1 MKYQASQGIRVAVG
15 AAVIA
20 LMASGCG
27 GGSSDSADGGT
38 ITLTVTTHVDYGYR
52 DLYKEYENSHPG
64 IKIKEVLIDDLPKK
78 LVTQLAANRGASD
91 VVGLGDDIIGKFKPS
106 HQRFLNL
113 ADYGVDNTSDPWVQ
127 WAYDYGTV
135 DGGKYVL
142 GMRTDLGGLGICY
155 RTDLF
160 KQAGLPTD
168 PEKVAALWPTWD
180 KFTETGEKFSAKVK
194 NASFTANT
202 GDVWVG
208 MGNQLKETFFA
219 ESDDSFIADKNSA
232 LKTDFL
238 TAANMSVKKVSG
250 GYPPFT
256 PEMANALKTGKAAT
270 AVCPAWKL
278 DRTKEASGA
287 ANAGKWSVAAAPQGG
302 NWGGSYLLV
311 PKQSKHPK
319 EAVALARWLTSSK
332 VQKQL
337 FLSKGYLSSH
347 PSVYNDPQVQAKK
360 DAYFSNAPTGKIFA
374 EAVDKMQPL
383 YRGTKDSDVAT
394 AFMNGLLR
402 VEQGKQKP
410 ETAWNQA
417 VSDAKK
423 VAGE

>member
-1 MKYQASQGIRVAVG
+1 MKYHASQGIRVAAG

-20 LMASGCG
+20 LTASACG
-27 GGSSDSADGGT
+27 GGSSDSADGT
-38 ITLTVTTHVDYGYR
+38 VTLTVTTHVDYGYR
-52 DLYKEYENSHPG
+52 DLYKEYEKSHPG
-64 IKIKEVLIDDLPKK
+64 VKIKEVLIEDLPKK

-106 HQRFLNL
+106 NQRFLNL
-113 ADYGVDNTSDPWVQ
+113 ADHGVNNTDDPWVK

-135 DGGKYVL
+135 DNGKYVM

-160 KQAGLPTD
+160 KEAGLPTD
-168 PEKVAALWPTWD
+168 PEQVSQLWPTWD
-180 KFTETGEKFSAKVK
+180 KFTETGEKFRAKVK
-194 NASFTANT
+194 DASFTANT

-208 MGNQLKETFFA
+208 MGNQHKETFFA
-219 ESDDSFIADKNSA
+219 ESDDSFIADKNTT
-232 LKTDFL
+232 LEQNFL
-238 TAANMSVKKVSG
+238 TAANMSVEKVSG
-250 GYPPFT
+250 GYPPFS
-256 PEMANALKTGKAAT
+256 PEMANALKNGKAAT

-278 DRTKEASGA
+278 DRTKEASGPE
-287 ANAGKWSVAAAPQGG
+287 NSGKWSVAAAPQGG

-319 EAVALARWLTSSK
+319 EAVELALWLTSSE
-332 VQKQL
+332 VQKKL

-347 PSVYNDPQVQAKK
+347 PAVYNDPEVQAKK
-360 DAYFSNAPTGKIFA
+360 DPYFSDAPTGKIFA
-374 EAVDKMQPL
+374 EAVDSMEPI
-383 YRGTKDSDVAT
+383 YRGTKDSDVASS
-394 AFMNGLLR
+394 FMNALLR

-410 ETAWNQA
+410 EAAWDQA
-417 VSDAKK
+417 IDDAKK